1 MRSRLFTVGF
11 ILIRLTGES
20 AAGEIPD
27 GAVEMQMVT
36 APAVSPDGKSMVFE
50 WIDDLWIASTNGGEA
65 VRVEENPAREAFPQ
79 FTPDGKRIVFSSDRT
94 GSMQIYSISVNGG
107 NLSRHTWQTE
117 GNELECISPDSSH
130 AIIRGNRER
139 SGVRATGLFTIS
151 LTADEREQRLFD
163 ASGDSATWS
172 PDGKRVLF
180 CTGGEQLYRKGY
192 RGARASQI
200 WQFEI
205 SSGKFECKVAED
217 TAARLPCWHPD
228 GKGFHYLAGRSG
240 TLNLWSMRDDD
251 ASASEAVTHEKE
263 ESVIMRTPPADRC
276 TFVYH
281 CGSVLFRFKLESDA
295 AAVPLALWTRESLPD
310 VSHER
315 KTITA
320 TTSAD
325 FLPGTDRVIFAAGGE
340 LWSKSGPAG
349 DAVRLT
355 RTAEAEGD
363 VQFSPDGKWL
373 YFLRDDGL
381 QPNYFRARPGAD
393 SLTDEYQVTRGTRLK
408 SRLTPSPDGSRIAW
422 VEGTGDVF
430 TAAADGS
437 DTKRVYQC
445 WDRPTFDWSPEGG
458 WLAIAAEDRNS
469 NRDIW
474 LCDAAGKARA
484 VNLTINPAFEGS
496 PRWSPDGRWLAFS
509 AKRDV
514 GGKTALWTIDFGKDG
529 LKAEPD
535 RSKLRRLAD
544 EARLIPTDNIEPTRV
559 IWAAD
564 SKSLLFQN
572 KKSSD
577 SNLYAVELTSGTMK
591 SVTSQR
597 GIPIRMDDDD
607 SLLWR
612 VNQTPAILKGAK
624 SALYPI
630 SVFID
635 RPRSEILTIG
645 FRRIWK
651 TLGERFYDAN
661 MNGNDWEQLR
671 KKYESA
677 AAMSRTSR
685 QFDRV
690 VSQLFGELNA
700 SHLSFL
706 RKPWPNEILEKKDEE
721 TTAHPGLVFRDGA
734 VDGPL
739 VIERVIKES
748 HVALVPNPP
757 EAGEMIVRIAGEG
770 VTSHTPLHKFLNGG
784 LGKSLPLLIRGK
796 DGKERVIEL
805 RCISYAKAR
814 SLDRNSNKAA
824 ARRSVTKSGKFSYIV
839 VKDMNMESFNTLEL
853 EVYRE
858 SLESTGMILDFR
870 NNGGGREAD
879 RMLSLFCQ
887 PQHSFTI
894 PRGGPR
900 GYPNDRL
907 VHAFWDKPLVVI
919 CNENTFSNAEIFC
932 HAMSQT
938 KRAPLVGVSTAGG
951 VISAVKE
958 SIPDVGELQVPFRGW
973 FQSDTGENLD
983 LNGAKPDF
991 PVRLTPADE
1000 DKSLDPQ
1007 LEKAIEVLRKE
1018 LAGDAKPVE
1027 PIDRK

>member
-1 MRSRLFTVGF
+1 MRSRLLALGFVAVG
-11 ILIRLTGES
+11 ISGGLAT
-20 AAGEIPD
+20 GEIPD

-50 WIDDLWIASTNGGEA
+50 WIDDLWTASTDGGEA
-65 VRVEENPAREAFPQ
+65 VRVVADPTREAFPQ
-79 FTPDGKRIVFSSDRT
+79 FTPDGKRIIFSSDRT
-94 GSMQIYSISVNGG
+94 GSMQIYSVPVAGG
-107 NLSRHTWQTE
+107 DISRHTWQTE
-117 GNELECISPDSSH
+117 GNELECISPDGSH

-139 SGVRATGLFTIS
+139 SGVRATGLFTIR

-163 ASGDSATWS
+163 ASGDAATWS

-205 SSGKFECKVAED
+205 STGRFECKVAED
-217 TAARLPCWHPD
+217 TDARLPTWHAD
-228 GKGFHYLAGRSG
+228 GKGFHYLSARSG
-240 TLNLWSMRDDD
+240 TLNLWSIRDD
-251 ASASEAVTHEKE
+251 AKTPEAITHEKGE
-263 ESVIMRTPPADRC
+263 GVILRTPPADRS

-281 CGSVLFRFKLESDA
+281 RGPVLYRLKLGSDA
-295 AAVPLALWTRESLPD
+295 GPVPLALWTRESLPD
-310 VSHER
+310 VSHE
-315 KTITA
+315 KMTITA

-325 FLPGTDRVIFAAGGE
+325 FLPGTDRVIFAGGGE
-340 LWSKSGPAG
+340 LWSKSGPDG

-363 VQFSPDGKWL
+363 VRFSPDGTWL

-381 QPNYFRARPGAD
+381 QPNYFRARPGAE
-393 SLTDEYQVTRGTRLK
+393 SLTDEGRVTGGARLK
-408 SRLTPSPDGSRIAW
+408 SSLMPSPDGSRIAW
-422 VEGTGDVF
+422 VEGNGDLF

-437 DTKRVYQC
+437 DSKRVYQC
-445 WDRPTFDWSPEGG
+445 WDRPSFDWSPDGS
-458 WLAIAAEDRNS
+458 WLAVAAEDRNS

-474 LCDAAGKARA
+474 LCDATGNMAA
-484 VNLTINPAFEGS
+484 VNLTRNPAFEGS
-496 PRWSPDGRWLAFS
+496 PRWSPDGRWLVFS
-509 AKRDV
+509 AKRDAS
-514 GGKTALWTIDFGKDG
+514 GKMTLWRIDMGKDG
-529 LKAEPD
+529 LG
-535 RSKLRRLAD
+535 SKPSQATLQRLGD
-544 EARLIPTDNIEPTRV
+544 GARLIAIDNIEPTRV
-559 IWAAD
+559 VWAAD
-564 SKSLLFQN
+564 SKSLFFQN

-577 SNLYAVELTSGTMK
+577 SNLYSVDLASEAVK
-591 SVTSQR
+591 PVTTQR
-597 GIPIRMDDDD
+597 GIPIRMTRDG

-612 VNQTPAILKGAK
+612 VNQTPAILKGTE
-624 SALYPI
+624 STIYPI
-630 SVFID
+630 SVSID

-661 MNGNDWEQLR
+661 MNGTDWEEMR
-671 KKYESA
+671 SKYESA
-677 AAMSRTSR
+677 ATMSRTSR

-721 TTAHPGLVFRDGA
+721 ATAHPGLVFKDGP

-739 VIERVIKES
+739 VIDRVIKGS
-748 HVALVPNPP
+748 HVSLLPDPP
-757 EAGEMIVRIAGEG
+757 EAGEAVVRIAGEE
-770 VTSHTPLHKFLNGG
+770 VTAHSPLHKFLNGG
-784 LGKSLPLLIRGK
+784 LGKSLPVVIRGK

-805 RCISYAKAR
+805 RCISYSKAR
-814 SLDRNSNKAA
+814 SLDRKASESA
-824 ARRSVTKSGKFSYIV
+824 ARKAVTKSGKFSYIAV
-839 VKDMNMESFNTLEL
+839 RNMSMESFNTLEL

-870 NNGGGREAD
+870 NNVGGREAD

-894 PRGGPR
+894 PRDGPR
-900 GYPNDRL
+900 GYPSDRL
-907 VHAFWDKPLVVI
+907 VHASWDKPLVVL

-932 HAMSQT
+932 HAMSQM

-958 SIPDVGELQVPFRGW
+958 TIADVGELQVPFRGW
-973 FQSDTGENLD
+973 FQSETGENLD

-991 PVRLTPADE
+991 PVSLTPADE
-1000 DKSLDPQ
+1000 DKGLDPQ

-1018 LAGDAKPVE
+1018 VAANPKSAA
-1027 PIDRK
+1027 PIYRK